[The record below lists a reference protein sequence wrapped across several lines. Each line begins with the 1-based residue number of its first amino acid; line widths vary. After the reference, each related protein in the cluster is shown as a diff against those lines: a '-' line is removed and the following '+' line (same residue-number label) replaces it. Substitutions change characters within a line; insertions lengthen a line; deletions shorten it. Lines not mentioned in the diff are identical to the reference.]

1 MTDPAGVTLGP
12 VPRTHALVAD
22 DVARHLER
30 LVVTGDLPAGVA
42 LPPERTLA
50 QTLGV
55 SRNALREA
63 LTRLAGIG
71 LIERR
76 QGSGNRVS
84 RTIPLAATL
93 AGRMQDVEAEFR
105 NSAEFRAV
113 IEPQLVR
120 LAATRVDD
128 AQLDALRTLVGD
140 AGSSIAAGAAEGSA
154 GLDVAFHTAIAQAT
168 GNPLLAALGDLTASW
183 TVEARVFSHLDDDG
197 RRLSHAGHA
206 RILAALVARDPD
218 AAEYAMRIHLAEVRE
233 VIERARRDTVD
244 NTAEG

>member
-12 VPRTHALVAD
+12 LPRTHALVAD

-30 LVVTGDLPAGVA
+30 LIVTGDLPAGAA

-63 LTRLAGIG
+63 LIRLAGIG

-128 AQLDALRTLVGD
+128 AQLDALRTLVSD
-140 AGSSIAAGAAEGSA
+140 AGSSIAAGAAGAAEGSA

-233 VIERARRDTVD
+233 VIERARRDT
-244 NTAEG
+244 AED